1 MKKKI
6 LIISSVFMFLSYFGS
21 NLNAQDTL
29 GGELYSRNDWRGADY
44 GKSASFQP
52 AFDFT
57 SGPISVGAW
66 AAYSLTADGAAADE
80 SDLYATVALGPASI
94 TITDYY
100 FPMTDGDGGMFFN
113 FDDGGAHYIEAAVSA
128 EVGPASILL
137 TSFIHNDDTLYG
149 EVGFP
154 VGDLSFFVGASLND
168 GGMYGTTEAGLV
180 SVGFSGGKEIPIS
193 SEFSLPIGVT
203 YVLNPTAEKTWLILS
218 MSF

>member
-6 LIISSVFMFLSYFGS
+6 LLISSVFMFFSYFGS
-21 NLNAQDTL
+21 NLNAQVTL
-29 GGELYSRNDWRGADY
+29 GGELYSRYVWRGTDF
-44 GKSASFQP
+44 GSSASFQP
-52 AFDFT
+52 AFDYT

-66 AAYSLTADGAAADE
+66 AAYSLTADGASADE
-80 SDLYATVALGPASI
+80 SDLYATIALGPASI

-100 FPMTDGDGGMFFN
+100 FPMTEGDGGMFFN
-113 FDDGGAHYIEAAVSA
+113 FEDGGAHYIEASVSA

-154 VGDLSFFVGASLND
+154 FGELSFFVGASLND

>member
-21 NLNAQDTL
+21 NLNAQVTL
-29 GGELYSRNDWRGADY
+29 GGELYSRYVWRGADY
-44 GKSASFQP
+44 GNSASFQP

>member
-1 MKKKI
+1 
-6 LIISSVFMFLSYFGS
+6 
-21 NLNAQDTL
+21 
-29 GGELYSRNDWRGADY
+29 
-44 GKSASFQP
+44 
-52 AFDFT
+52 
-57 SGPISVGAW
+57 
-66 AAYSLTADGAAADE
+66 
-80 SDLYATVALGPASI
+80 
-94 TITDYY
+94 
-100 FPMTDGDGGMFFN
+100 MTDGDGGMFFN

-193 SEFSLPIGVT
+193 SEFSLPIGCLLYT
-203 YVLNPTAEKTWLILS
+203 SDAADE
-218 MSF
+218 

>member
-1 MKKKI
+1 
-6 LIISSVFMFLSYFGS
+6 
-21 NLNAQDTL
+21 
-29 GGELYSRNDWRGADY
+29 
-44 GKSASFQP
+44 
-52 AFDFT
+52 
-57 SGPISVGAW
+57 
-66 AAYSLTADGAAADE
+66 
-80 SDLYATVALGPASI
+80 
-94 TITDYY
+94 
-100 FPMTDGDGGMFFN
+100 MTEGDGGMFFN

>member
-21 NLNAQDTL
+21 NLNAQVTL
-29 GGELYSRNDWRGADY
+29 GGELYSRYVWRGADF
-44 GKSASFQP
+44 GNSASFQP
-52 AFDFT
+52 AIDFT

-128 EVGPASILL
+128 EEGPASILL
-137 TSFIHNDDTLYG
+137 T
-149 EVGFP
+149 
-154 VGDLSFFVGASLND
+154 
-168 GGMYGTTEAGLV
+168 
-180 SVGFSGGKEIPIS
+180 
-193 SEFSLPIGVT
+193 
-203 YVLNPTAEKTWLILS
+203 
-218 MSF
+218 